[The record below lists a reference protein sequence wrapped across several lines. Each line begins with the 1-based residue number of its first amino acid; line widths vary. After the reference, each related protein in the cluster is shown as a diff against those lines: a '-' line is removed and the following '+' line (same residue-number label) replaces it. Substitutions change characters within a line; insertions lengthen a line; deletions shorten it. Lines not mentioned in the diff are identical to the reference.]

1 MFIDFLTTENET
13 TKINTDHISMIT
25 ITAATEKTKET
36 VVLVMNNGR
45 IIKTDE
51 ESVVSKIKSL

>member
-1 MFIDFLTTENET
+1 MFIDFLTTENEI

>member
-25 ITAATEKTKET
+25 VTAATEKLKK
-36 VVLVMNNGR
+36 L
-45 IIKTDE
+45 
-51 ESVVSKIKSL
+51 LF